1 MRHRRNDNKYIIL
14 LLVLFTVSIGY
25 AALSTTLK
33 INGTTFLTKN
43 TWNVKWN
50 NIANQKGITPKTEP
64 TIGEDENH
72 NTDTLVTFGLDLT
85 TPGDYFEFTVDAV
98 NTGTIDAKVNT
109 INKNGIPDAYKDVI
123 DYKVTYENLAPIKVG
138 DRLDSN
144 TKTTYKVSVKY
155 RDDINKNQIIGE
167 NIDLNLTLSISY
179 DQADASNLK
188 KSQYSMYSWD
198 DLLMHEYYSNDV
210 INLLETYN
218 IGRLYQCVDIY
229 DIDRS
234 NSVFYNFTKKMHDN
248 GISLYM
254 MFGDPS
260 FYSHPEILEN
270 DIDQIVKYNNS
281 VDNSHKVI
289 GVLFDIEPY
298 GNENYNDNVELG
310 FKTLVETYEEVAKY
324 AHEKGIEI
332 AYAIPSWYDTYANDS
347 NYSQEFRESVSGYIE
362 RIIKSGDVTSVM
374 NYSKA
379 NNNTD
384 MDEEVALAKANN
396 RIIESVSEF
405 GPLDET
411 PNITYYSNEHP
422 IEDATNAYKTMF
434 NKYKYQNLGFSYHHM
449 GALLMIINNYDV
461 YRITFFDVENNSII
475 TDSQFDYYEN
485 NQIKF
490 TGNIN
495 WRGFTTLFTKNNNFV
510 VKAKGYDT
518 STITNDKIENDT
530 KFMTVNH
537 TGGKISYQI
546 EMYASY
552 TDDTLPSGQICV
564 TEVGSTE
571 DHCHSIYGPNDYK
584 LIFVNKVFLNTK
596 YNIYHID
603 DNNVRHELATCEYQ
617 LGSCKN
623 SDGTFSID
631 TDYNNE
637 RYIGLSLFFNP

>member
-33 INGTTFLTKN
+33 INGTMFLTKN

-50 NIANQKGITPKTEP
+50 NIANQKGITPKTGP

-72 NTDTLVTFGLDLT
+72 NADTLVKFGLDLT

-138 DRLDSN
+138 DRLDAN

-167 NIDLNLTLSISY
+167 NLDLNLTLSITY

-188 KSQYSMYSWD
+188 NSQYSMYSWD
-198 DLLMHEYYSNDV
+198 DSLMHEYYSNDV

-218 IGRLYQCVDIY
+218 IGRLYQCVDLY

-234 NSVFYNFTKKMHDN
+234 NTVFYNFTKEMHDN
-248 GISLYM
+248 GVALYM

-260 FYSHPEILEN
+260 FYNHPEVLKN
-270 DIDQIVKYNNS
+270 DIDHIVAYNNS
-281 VDNSHKVI
+281 VDNNHKLV

-298 GNENYNDNVELG
+298 GNENYNANVELG
-310 FKTLVETYEEVAKY
+310 FKALVETYEEAAKY

-332 AYAIPSWYDTYANDS
+332 AYSIPSWYDTYADDS
-347 NYSQEFRESVSGYIE
+347 NYSQEFRESVDSYLE
-362 RIIKSGDVTSVM
+362 RIIKAGDVTSVM

-379 NNNTD
+379 YNLTD

-396 RIIESVSEF
+396 RIIESVAEF
-405 GPLDET
+405 GPLDDS

-449 GALLMIINNYDV
+449 GALLMINNNYDV
-461 YRITFFDVENNSII
+461 YRITFFDVENNSPI
-475 TDSQFDYYEN
+475 TDSKFDYYEN
-485 NQIKF
+485 NQVKF

-510 VKAKGYDT
+510 VKAKGYDA

-530 KFMTVNH
+530 KFITVNH

-552 TDDTLPSGQICV
+552 TDDTLPTGQICV
-564 TEVGSTE
+564 TEVGSVN
-571 DHCHSIYGPNDYK
+571 DSCYNIYGPDSYK
-584 LIFVNKVFLNTK
+584 LIYINLLS
-596 YNIYHID
+596 I
-603 DNNVRHELATCEYQ
+603 NNY
-617 LGSCKN
+617 
-623 SDGTFSID
+623 
-631 TDYNNE
+631 Y
-637 RYIGLSLFFNP
+637 